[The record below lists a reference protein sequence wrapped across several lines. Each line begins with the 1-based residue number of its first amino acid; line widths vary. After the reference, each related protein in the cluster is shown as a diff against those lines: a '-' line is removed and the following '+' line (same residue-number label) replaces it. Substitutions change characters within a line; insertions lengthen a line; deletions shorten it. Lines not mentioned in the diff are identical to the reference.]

1 MIQAVK
7 AIEATPTELV
17 GVDLHGLIPPRMETL
32 AIYGLDYSRWLHLAQ
47 IQNFVC
53 AVCGK
58 LPASGRLCI
67 DHVHVAGWAAL
78 RPEAR
83 VLYLRGLLCFLDNKQ
98 TCGRGMFPARL
109 RRAAD
114 YMDRSLPFNSS
125 RRGV

>member
-7 AIEATPTELV
+7 AIEAIPTELV
-17 GVDLHGLIPPRMETL
+17 GVDLHGLIPPRLQTL

-83 VLYLRGLLCFLDNKQ
+83 VLYLTRLLIHNPVAQRFRVAVK
-98 TCGRGMFPARL
+98 GIARRVL
-109 RRAAD
+109 AVEAQQVV
-114 YMDRSLPFNSS
+114 P
-125 RRGV
+125 G